1 MTPERHRFVIMGVSG
16 SGKTTVGAAVA
27 ARLGLKFIDGD
38 RLHPPENI
46 EKMAQGIALQDADR
60 WPWLDRVGDRLRPGT
75 IIACSSLRRAYRDRI
90 RSRAG
95 GPVVFLYLRGRR
107 DTLAGRMRQR
117 EGHFMPAALLDSQ
130 LATLEEP
137 GADEAVVIADIE
149 EPLDRIV
156 ATLIAGTRRGAGP
169 KMPGG

>member
-1 MTPERHRFVIMGVSG
+1 MLAEALHILERMPLEQLEPTIRKH
-16 SGKTTVGAAVA
+16 AAVEA
-27 ARLGLKFIDGD
+27 
-38 RLHPPENI
+38 
-46 EKMAQGIALQDADR
+46 M
-60 WPWLDRVGDRLRPGT
+60 
-75 IIACSSLRRAYRDRI
+75 RRAYRDRI